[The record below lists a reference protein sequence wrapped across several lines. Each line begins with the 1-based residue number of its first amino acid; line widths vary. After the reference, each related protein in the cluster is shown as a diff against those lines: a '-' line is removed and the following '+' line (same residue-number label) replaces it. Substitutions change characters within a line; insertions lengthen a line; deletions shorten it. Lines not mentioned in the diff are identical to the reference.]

1 MKKTFLSLLAAS
13 LLVLS
18 MSSCEKQ
25 LDQAPISSGSVPTF
39 YKTADDFTQAI
50 NSVYSGLRDY
60 PDRQYTM
67 SETRSDN
74 IYGVSTQGLRTWEPI
89 NNFSKGIVSNEY
101 PADTWATDFNGI
113 FRANVVLAQLA
124 ENGSV
129 LTDAARTRIE
139 GEAKFLRA
147 LYYLDLVRYFGRVP
161 VIDKPLEPQE
171 VVKIQRAPVADVYTL
186 IISDLTT
193 AGTNLPASYTG
204 SDVGRATKWAAKGLL
219 ALTYLTR
226 SGPVYGA
233 VEGPGLGTNDFVAAY
248 TLLKDVTDNSG
259 LQLLTTVPTG
269 STAYANIF
277 SYTNENN
284 KEVLFD
290 VQYISGGLGLGGSF
304 PSILLTNNYFQS
316 IGAGTGF
323 GTGDELRPV
332 SDNLLASFA
341 ATDQRKAQAI
351 QVGYTTTTAPIAVET
366 RPVIKKYVNGALK
379 GTSRTDWPINFI
391 VLRYTDILLMKA
403 EAILKGGGG
412 TQQEADK
419 IVNDVRARAGLT
431 GTLTNVTYAQLFEE
445 RRREFVGEGLRWH
458 DLIRSGLALTIMN
471 SWIQT
476 EDQTKSKRM
485 RFPLTAEDL
494 LYPVPQAEMAA
505 SGYLYQQNP
514 GY

>member
-1 MKKTFLSLLAAS
+1 
-13 LLVLS
+13 
-18 MSSCEKQ
+18 
-25 LDQAPISSGSVPTF
+25 
-39 YKTADDFTQAI
+39 
-50 NSVYSGLRDY
+50 
-60 PDRQYTM
+60 
-67 SETRSDN
+67 
-74 IYGVSTQGLRTWEPI
+74 
-89 NNFSKGIVSNEY
+89 
-101 PADTWATDFNGI
+101 
-113 FRANVVLAQLA
+113 
-124 ENGSV
+124 
-129 LTDAARTRIE
+129 
-139 GEAKFLRA
+139 
-147 LYYLDLVRYFGRVP
+147 
-161 VIDKPLEPQE
+161 
-171 VVKIQRAPVADVYTL
+171 
-186 IISDLTT
+186 
-193 AGTNLPASYTG
+193 
-204 SDVGRATKWAAKGLL
+204 VGR
-219 ALTYLTR
+219 LTR
-226 SGPVYGA
+226 SGPTYGI
-233 VEGPGLGTNDFVAAY
+233 EGPGLGTNDYAAA
-248 TLLKDVTDNSG
+248 LKEFNDIIGSG
-259 LQLLTTVPTG
+259 QYQLLTTVPTG

-290 VQYISGGLGLGGSF
+290 VQYISGGLGLGASY

-351 QVGYTTTTAPIAVET
+351 QVGYTTTVTPIAVET

-412 TQQEADK
+412 SQQDVDK

-431 GTLTNVTYAQLFEE
+431 GTMTNVTYAQLFEE

-458 DLIRSGLALTIMN
+458 DLVRSGMAVTTMN
-471 SWIQT
+471 AWIQA

-485 RFPLTAEDL
+485 RYPLTAQDV
-494 LYPVPQAEMAA
+494 LYPVPQAELAA
-505 SGYLYQQNP
+505 SGYLYKQND